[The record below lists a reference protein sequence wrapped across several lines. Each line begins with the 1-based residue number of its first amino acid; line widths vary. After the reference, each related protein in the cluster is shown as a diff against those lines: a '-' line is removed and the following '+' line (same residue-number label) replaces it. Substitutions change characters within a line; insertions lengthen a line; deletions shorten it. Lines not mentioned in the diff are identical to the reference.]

1 MAHPRRVQMVAE
13 QIRREI
19 SDMLCTDKVVRH
31 AVLPEAAL
39 GADMYLT
46 SLTTI
51 SDVEVSKDLQVAKVY
66 VSIFGDDRGQEIAM
80 EGLKAKNKYVR
91 YQLGK
96 RMKLRLTPEVRFI
109 KDDSL
114 ERGSRVNAILKELE
128 REREMKEKKNRS
140 ANSELEK
147 DIQQR
152 QMRSNPE
159 EEKHTELSED
169 EWESDEDDGD
179 LIYIQ

>member
-1 MAHPRRVQMVAE
+1 MVAE
-13 QIRREI
+13 QIRREL
-19 SDMLCTDKVVRH
+19 SDMLCRDKVLQH

-46 SLTTI
+46 SLATI
-51 SDVEVSKDLQVAKVY
+51 SDVEVSRDLQVAKVY
-66 VSIFGDDRGQEIAM
+66 VSIYGDDRGQEIAM

-91 YQLGK
+91 SQLGK

-114 ERGSRVNAILKELE
+114 ERGSRVNAILEELKQE
-128 REREMKEKKNRS
+128 RKMKEKKNRS
-140 ANSELEK
+140 ANSDLEE
-147 DIQQR
+147 DIHPR
-152 QMRSNPE
+152 QMRSNPKE
-159 EEKHTELSED
+159 EEMQTESSDE

-179 LIYIQ
+179 LIYIR